1 MPIVLTKGQEAA
13 REAVKSG
20 KSILI
25 TGPGGVGKSFLVR
38 TIVEDLKAAGKNVL
52 ITASTGKAATL
63 IGGVT
68 CHRAF
73 RIPISMTWEAEP
85 SVSEESPVM
94 SADAVLID
102 EVSMLRI
109 DVFEYI
115 IKTLEFVNKKRR
127 LPQPIQLILV
137 GDFSQLPPVLI
148 RAKKGK
154 PSEAALMSEH
164 FGFDIGSG
172 YAFNAPGWARYG
184 ITVINLTEV
193 VRQTDEEMIA
203 AANSLRM
210 GNKDALSYFVTHA
223 RKRDFPKGTPVTY
236 LCATNK
242 EVDKRNIDALAKL
255 KGKAKTYTAQ
265 IIGKVEDQDKPV
277 PETITLKVG
286 AHVLMAVN
294 ADGYHNGS
302 SATVEELHEDSVL
315 VKITSTGKEVSVS
328 YNEWIVEDYVIEK
341 DRKGKKV
348 VSKEKVGTYRQLPLR
363 LGYAMTIHRAQG
375 QTLDKVVLEP
385 GKIFCY
391 GQLYVALS
399 RVKSMDD
406 LYIKG
411 DLNNIEI
418 LASPEVI
425 DFYTAHAPDPERPR
439 KKEKTP
445 EKPVRPTAPKPR
457 IPIEK
462 PKPTVPGKDTKTVA
476 CPKHIASR
484 VWIFASTLDKRIKK
498 GRGTSIIVPKELAG
512 IVQNYID
519 KNS

>member
-1 MPIVLTKGQEAA
+1 
-13 REAVKSG
+13 
-20 KSILI
+20 
-25 TGPGGVGKSFLVR
+25 
-38 TIVEDLKAAGKNVL
+38 
-52 ITASTGKAATL
+52 
-63 IGGVT
+63 
-68 CHRAF
+68 
-73 RIPISMTWEAEP
+73 
-85 SVSEESPVM
+85 
-94 SADAVLID
+94 
-102 EVSMLRI
+102 
-109 DVFEYI
+109 
-115 IKTLEFVNKKRR
+115 
-127 LPQPIQLILV
+127 
-137 GDFSQLPPVLI
+137 
-148 RAKKGK
+148 
-154 PSEAALMSEH
+154 
-164 FGFDIGSG
+164 
-172 YAFNAPGWARYG
+172 
-184 ITVINLTEV
+184 
-193 VRQTDEEMIA
+193 
-203 AANSLRM
+203 
-210 GNKDALSYFVTHA
+210 
-223 RKRDFPKGTPVTY
+223 
-236 LCATNK
+236 
-242 EVDKRNIDALAKL
+242 
-255 KGKAKTYTAQ
+255 
-265 IIGKVEDQDKPV
+265 
-277 PETITLKVG
+277 
-286 AHVLMAVN
+286 
-294 ADGYHNGS
+294 
-302 SATVEELHEDSVL
+302 
-315 VKITSTGKEVSVS
+315 
-328 YNEWIVEDYVIEK
+328 
-341 DRKGKKV
+341 
-348 VSKEKVGTYRQLPLR
+348 
-363 LGYAMTIHRAQG
+363 MTIHRAQG